1 MEKEKLVLEIPYGTR
16 DFLFAEA
23 SCKRD
28 IETKLAGTFRQWGYD
43 EVVTPTIEYLDNL
56 TLGSSR
62 SLEPQLLKLFDQS
75 TRTLALRHEMTTPIA
90 RLAASRLKDEP
101 LPLKVSYIS
110 NVFRREQT
118 QMGRQCEFYQ
128 AGVELMGSASAAA
141 DAEVIALAVTCLREA
156 GLEAFTICLGQAEF
170 VNGIMAQYNLSADTQ
185 AELQEALEQRNLVAI
200 DALVD
205 QLDLPNNSK
214 EVLRQLPLLNGGE
227 ELLQRAYDMA
237 LSEQSRRA
245 LDNLSEIYR
254 LLRSY
259 GVAQYVRFDL
269 GIIRDLSYYTG
280 MIFEGYTAGLGF
292 PLCGGGRYDHLL
304 ADFGNACPAT
314 GFALGIERVMLALQ
328 QKAARPLAA
337 RKDVYLGYAAG
348 KASEAI
354 AKAAELRQ
362 AGKVVE
368 VALRPETQAE
378 AKEVQKA
385 KAYRELV
392 YLA

>member
-1 MEKEKLVLEIPYGTR
+1 MRCV
-16 DFLFAEA
+16 
-23 SCKRD
+23 
-28 IETKLAGTFRQWGYD
+28 
-43 EVVTPTIEYLDNL
+43 
-56 TLGSSR
+56 
-62 SLEPQLLKLFDQS
+62 
-75 TRTLALRHEMTTPIA
+75 
-90 RLAASRLKDEP
+90 
-101 LPLKVSYIS
+101 
-110 NVFRREQT
+110 
-118 QMGRQCEFYQ
+118 
-128 AGVELMGSASAAA
+128 
-141 DAEVIALAVTCLREA
+141 
-156 GLEAFTICLGQAEF
+156 
-170 VNGIMAQYNLSADTQ
+170 
-185 AELQEALEQRNLVAI
+185 
-200 DALVD
+200 
-205 QLDLPNNSK
+205 
-214 EVLRQLPLLNGGE
+214 
-227 ELLQRAYDMA
+227 
-237 LSEQSRRA
+237 
-245 LDNLSEIYR
+245 
-254 LLRSY
+254 
-259 GVAQYVRFDL
+259 L
-269 GIIRDLSYYTG
+269 GISRDLCYYTG